1 MKEANKG
8 LRQWKG
14 TRMGTYRQWERR
26 HAGKP
31 LEEAPLNSDLHDQKS
46 KKIFHIKETAHVM
59 TLTQESTECF
69 RDWKKTMWLD
79 YRTE

>member
-1 MKEANKG
+1 
-8 LRQWKG
+8 
-14 TRMGTYRQWERR
+14 MGTYRQWERR

-59 TLTQESTECF
+59 TLKQESTECF
-69 RDWKKTMWLD
+69 RD
-79 YRTE
+79 